1 MKTIG
6 DFITALSSTSH
17 SIATVSIQMW
27 QEGCQQ
33 EIWDEHVSQPLTLNG
48 ILCLREQMSCFYGRR
63 IQAVSSEEYY
73 HDILREHV
81 DFIQEFDSIAASEGF
96 TITEKRMCIS
106 YAEALAAHAA

>member
-73 HDILREHV
+73 HDIL

-106 YAEALAAHAA
+106 YAEALSAASAA